1 MLETTY
7 IFSLRQLL
15 KIAFEL
21 KRCLWQKLKP
31 KKFLNVSKA
40 TIEKQVGSWV
50 QKVKTSHVA
59 IDNHMTIEASINWEE
74 YNRGCVGRWRFW
86 N

>member
-40 TIEKQVGSWV
+40 TIEKQVGS
-50 QKVKTSHVA
+50 
-59 IDNHMTIEASINWEE
+59 
-74 YNRGCVGRWRFW
+74 
-86 N
+86 